1 MFISLNPHIIV
12 TDSIAS
18 VDVRMYMYRESF
30 EGDVQAVIIVGPIPE
45 RSSVHVLGALGGG
58 GGGAVTVC
66 VQGAQS
72 SLGIRTEWK
81 CF

>member
-1 MFISLNPHIIV
+1 MFIISLNPHFIV

-18 VDVRMYMYRESF
+18 VDVRMYVRTYMYRESF

-58 GGGAVTVC
+58 GG
-66 VQGAQS
+66 Q
-72 SLGIRTEWK
+72 
-81 CF
+81 